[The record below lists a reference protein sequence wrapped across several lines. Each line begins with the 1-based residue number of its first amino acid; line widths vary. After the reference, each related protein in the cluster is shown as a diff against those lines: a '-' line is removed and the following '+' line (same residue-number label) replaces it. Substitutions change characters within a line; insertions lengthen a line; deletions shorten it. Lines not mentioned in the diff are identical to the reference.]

1 MNCQECLAV
10 LETGSLRELMPDS
23 PVYAHASTCPDCAR
37 VTTLLRDREY
47 EAATM
52 FNNLGSTMHPATVAE
67 HAIALSRRRRIGKI
81 VTMMT
86 GTALAA
92 TIWLAAQ
99 FTFIPMMNRA
109 DESNARTLHTETIP
123 LHCLSPVQ
131 ASDII
136 NPYVRSHGSTYYV
149 PSSGLGAIT
158 VRGTLGEISK
168 SRELISEFENDAS
181 AACRA
186 SGAGFNGNAPVTP
199 GPVTTGPVTTGPVT
213 TAPVLAGDKLPSEPK
228 KR

>member
-10 LETGSLRELMPDS
+10 LETGSLRELTPES
-23 PVYAHASTCPDCAR
+23 PVYTHAATCPECAR

-52 FNNLGSTMHPATVAE
+52 FNNLGPATHPVAVAE
-67 HAIALSRRRRIGKI
+67 SAIALSRRRRLGKI
-81 VTMMT
+81 VTMLT

-99 FTFIPMMNRA
+99 FTFIPMMNRG
-109 DESNARTLHTETIP
+109 DESNARTLHTETIS
-123 LHCLSPVQ
+123 LHCLSPAQ

-136 NPYVRSHGSTYYV
+136 NPYVRSRGSTYYV

-158 VRGTLGEISK
+158 VRGTLAEISK
-168 SRELISEFENDAS
+168 SRELINEFEDDAS
-181 AACRA
+181 AACRT
-186 SGAGFNGNAPVTP
+186 SGTGVNGNGA
-199 GPVTTGPVTTGPVT
+199 VTTV
-213 TAPVLAGDKLPSEPK
+213 PVLAGDKAPSEPK
-228 KR
+228 KP

>member
-23 PVYAHASTCPDCAR
+23 PVYAHASTCVDCAR

-52 FNNLGSTMHPATVAE
+52 FNNLRPASHPATIAE
-67 HAIALSRRRRIGKI
+67 SAIALSRRRRLGKI
-81 VTMMT
+81 ITMLT

-109 DESNARTLHTETIP
+109 DAINAQTLHTETIA
-123 LHCLSPVQ
+123 LHCLSPEQ

-136 NPYVRSHGSTYYV
+136 NPYVRSHGSAYFV

-168 SRELISEFENDAS
+168 SREIISEFEDDAS

-186 SGAGFNGNAPVTP
+186 SGTGFNGNGAA
-199 GPVTTGPVTTGPVT
+199 T
-213 TAPVLAGDKLPSEPK
+213 TAPVLVGDKAPSEPK
-228 KR
+228 KP

>member
-1 MNCQECLAV
+1 
-10 LETGSLRELMPDS
+10 LRELTPES

-47 EAATM
+47 DAATT
-52 FNNLGSTMHPATVAE
+52 FNNLRPATHPA
-67 HAIALSRRRRIGKI
+67 AIAESAIAMSRRRRLGKI
-81 VTMMT
+81 VTTLT

-109 DESNARTLHTETIP
+109 DAISAQTLHTETIP
-123 LHCLSPVQ
+123 LHCLSPEQ

-136 NPYVRSHGSTYYV
+136 NPYVRSHGSAYYV

-168 SRELISEFENDAS
+168 SRDLISEFENDAA

-186 SGAGFNGNAPVTP
+186 SGAGFSGSGA
-199 GPVTTGPVTTGPVT
+199 VT
-213 TAPVLAGDKLPSEPK
+213 TAPVLAGDKAPSEPK
-228 KR
+228 KP